1 MNQFIRK
8 ISAIFFWIGLWAIA
22 AAVINKPLLLPSP
35 INVALRIASL
45 ISTTTFWSTTILSL
59 LRIMT
64 GIISAVLLGVV
75 LATVTTHSRILSDL
89 FSPIL
94 TVIKVT
100 PVASFI
106 ILALIWVGRDYVP
119 AVISALMV
127 LPIICNNVSAGLRNI
142 NPQLLE
148 LAKVYRL
155 PRFTRFYRIT
165 IPSVMPYFL
174 SAIQSSIGIGW
185 KAGIAAEVLTVP
197 ALSIGKMIFESK
209 MYMETVDLFA
219 WTLVVIV
226 ISLVIETVLLKT
238 LKQIS
243 KKYNGE
249 VK

>member
-75 LATVTTHSRILSDL
+75 LATVTTHNRILSDL

-142 NPQLLE
+142 DPKLLE

>member
-22 AAVINKPLLLPSP
+22 AAIINKPLLLPSP

-75 LATVTTHSRILSDL
+75 LATVTTHNRILSDL

-148 LAKVYRL
+148 LAKVYQL

>member
-1 MNQFIRK
+1 
-8 ISAIFFWIGLWAIA
+8 
-22 AAVINKPLLLPSP
+22 
-35 INVALRIASL
+35 
-45 ISTTTFWSTTILSL
+45 
-59 LRIMT
+59 
-64 GIISAVLLGVV
+64 
-75 LATVTTHSRILSDL
+75 
-89 FSPIL
+89 
-94 TVIKVT
+94 
-100 PVASFI
+100 
-106 ILALIWVGRDYVP
+106 
-119 AVISALMV
+119 
-127 LPIICNNVSAGLRNI
+127 
-142 NPQLLE
+142 
-148 LAKVYRL
+148 
-155 PRFTRFYRIT
+155 
-165 IPSVMPYFL
+165 MPYFL